1 MRTYKVG
8 LCDADLDYCGALMDY
23 INAHRDMGMTVTLF
37 TGMDEVREYLEV
49 HDLDLIVSSD
59 NSLFS
64 DTDDGSFY
72 MDVKA
77 CYLTDYRQTPG
88 GWQIDKNRYPSIY
101 KYQRVELICAEIR
114 ALISEKKDVREL
126 HSIYAVY
133 SPLGRCGKTRLAKA
147 LVHDD
152 GVRGGLYVSAQDF
165 GEDPEMIDNNLLY
178 LLKSGSPELE
188 EALSSEIHLENG
200 FHSLCISPIYMDMR
214 DVTVDDMERL
224 KASLLKPGKYT
235 TLVFDLGSAVLS
247 DMRIL
252 SGFDKI
258 YMPTLSDDVSI
269 RKISV
274 FEKMLKDMGLRS
286 LMTKI
291 QKVYIPDV
299 DENSSEMERVLWKIK
314 GQDEEEY

>member
-1 MRTYKVG
+1 
-8 LCDADLDYCGALMDY
+8 
-23 INAHRDMGMTVTLF
+23 
-37 TGMDEVREYLEV
+37 
-49 HDLDLIVSSD
+49 
-59 NSLFS
+59 
-64 DTDDGSFY
+64 
-72 MDVKA
+72 
-77 CYLTDYRQTPG
+77 
-88 GWQIDKNRYPSIY
+88 
-101 KYQRVELICAEIR
+101 
-114 ALISEKKDVREL
+114 
-126 HSIYAVY
+126 
-133 SPLGRCGKTRLAKA
+133 
-147 LVHDD
+147 
-152 GVRGGLYVSAQDF
+152 
-165 GEDPEMIDNNLLY
+165 
-178 LLKSGSPELE
+178 
-188 EALSSEIHLENG
+188 
-200 FHSLCISPIYMDMR
+200 
-214 DVTVDDMERL
+214 MERL

-258 YMPTLSDDVSI
+258 YVPTLSDDVSI